1 MTSKQSWQ
9 KDNTLFTENVTLY
22 DDGKYRWIYEV
33 RLMKDWTILFLIW
46 KILGGISIALWIF
59 TMLLGIGEKDF
70 GKYLRSSIGVMLLV
84 AGILF
89 VLSFLAYALY
99 AALMSGSYC
108 VLFEMDEKGIAHI
121 QQENQAKKVRW
132 LSGIIVLL
140 GVMSKNSTTTGAG
153 LLAGSRTQ
161 MYTGFDKVKSIEA
174 GRSRNVIKLH
184 ALLNHNQVY
193 VRREDFDFVLEY
205 IKTHCEG
212 AKM

>member
-1 MTSKQSWQ
+1 MTSKQSW
-9 KDNTLFTENVTLY
+9 KEVSGEFSENITLY

-59 TMLLGIGEKDF
+59 TMLLGIGEK
-70 GKYLRSSIGVMLLV
+70 
-84 AGILF
+84 
-89 VLSFLAYALY
+89 
-99 AALMSGSYC
+99 
-108 VLFEMDEKGIAHI
+108 GIAHI

-132 LSGIIVLL
+132 LSEIIVLL
-140 GVMSKNSTTTGAG
+140 GVMSKNSTTAGAG

>member
-1 MTSKQSWQ
+1 MTSKQSW
-9 KDNTLFTENVTLY
+9 KEVSGEFSENITLY
-22 DDGKYRWIYEV
+22 DG
-33 RLMKDWTILFLIW
+33 
-46 KILGGISIALWIF
+46 
-59 TMLLGIGEKDF
+59 
-70 GKYLRSSIGVMLLV
+70 
-84 AGILF
+84 
-89 VLSFLAYALY
+89 
-99 AALMSGSYC
+99 YC
-108 VLFEMDEKGIAHI
+108 VLFEMDEKGVAHI
-121 QQENQAKKVRW
+121 QQENQAKKARW
-132 LSGIIVLL
+132 LSWVIVLL
-140 GVMSKNSTTTGAG
+140 GVMSKNPTTAGAG